1 MTLHN
6 GGRVFQSAISTREGR
21 RTSPLLAIIVLLM
34 CSLFSPAKSQT
45 QGRYW
50 EVLTLFGGKADAT
63 SVKTMVYDTKRDC
76 IIIVGLTQE
85 RDLPV
90 TPNAIKTS
98 FTDMMDGYIAV
109 FNGDCSELLYCSYL
123 GGSDNDAVVDA
134 ILLDED
140 HVMVAVSTYSRDL
153 PVTGTAWDEV
163 ARGEHRSWLAVLSL
177 DTFDL
182 VHAGYFGGSG
192 DDTPDRLM
200 KMQSSGIV
208 LTGNGNSTDLP
219 VTPDAFQSRKLGRPD
234 HGDAWIA
241 IFDTSLALTF
251 CSYHGGAGDYDNA
264 FGALAETDD
273 YIVFSGETW
282 SRDLPVT
289 ENAYQK
295 HFADGGRGWPDAY
308 LTIISKEDK
317 RNVYTTYLGGS
328 DSEMVID
335 IVVTHND
342 RIVLLGWTS
351 SPDFPV
357 TSNAWQTTSIDVGSS
372 STSAIIVATFSLRDM
387 RFEYVTFIGGR
398 SIGGEY
404 PASGIYDEDR
414 DVVRILATSGSDEFP
429 FLEPK
434 ASNNSRRGL
443 LLDFDVNRGVPI
455 GAIPVVDFR
464 ASYMRAL
471 IQTETGRM
479 LICGIMQH
487 FPQTETIPV
496 RPTGY
501 KTILTGKNDVFIGE
515 IYNKPV
521 SLEDLAEPGYTS
533 GALRL
538 LNNPASNE
546 LRFMVEGTVP
556 EASRA
561 QLYDLLGRRVA
572 EAPLLY
578 NGRNAHGS
586 MQIQGLAP
594 GMYLLAIP
602 GADGVR
608 SAKVLVTK

>member
-1 MTLHN
+1 MRAGT
-6 GGRVFQSAISTREGR
+6 ADEGR
-21 RTSPLLAIIVLLM
+21 RVTPLLVPTLFLVVHSLL
-34 CSLFSPAKSQT
+34 STATLQAQYRF
-45 QGRYW
+45 W
-50 EVLTLFGGKADAT
+50 EVLTLFGGSGDAT
-63 SVKTMVYDTKRDC
+63 SIIAMAHDAKRDR
-76 IIIVGLTQE
+76 IIIAGHTEE

-90 TPNAIKTS
+90 TPNAIKTQ
-98 FTDMMDGYIAV
+98 FIDGMDGYIAV
-109 FNGDCSELLYCSYL
+109 FNGDCSELIYCSYI
-123 GGSDNDAVVDA
+123 GGMRFDGVAD
-134 ILLDED
+134 IITLDED
-140 HVMVAVSTYSRDL
+140 RLLVAVNTSSRDL
-153 PVTGTAWDEV
+153 PTAGTAWSAIPPPGFETTV
-163 ARGEHRSWLAVLSL
+163 WLAVLSL
-177 DTFDL
+177 ESFEL
-182 VHAGYFGGSG
+182 LHAGYFGGNTFDAISRVVRMRNG
-192 DDTPDRLM
+192 E
-200 KMQSSGIV
+200 IV
-208 LTGNGNSTDLP
+208 MTGWTESTDLP
-219 VTPDAFQSRKLGRPD
+219 VTPDAFQNRKLGRPN

-241 IFDTSLALTF
+241 VFDTALVLTF
-251 CSYHGGAGDYDNA
+251 CSYHGGAGGYDNA
-264 FGALAETDD
+264 EGAIAETED
-273 YIVFSGETW
+273 YIVFSGQTR
-282 SRDLPVT
+282 SPDLPVT

-295 HFADGGRGWPDAY
+295 SFADGGRGWFDAY
-308 LTIISKEDK
+308 LTIISKADK

-328 DSEMVID
+328 DAEMVID

-479 LICGIMQH
+479 LICGSMEH
-487 FPQTETIPV
+487 FPQVEPIPV
-496 RPTGY
+496 KPTGY
-501 KTILTGKNDVFIGE
+501 KTILTGVGDVFIGE
-515 IYNKPV
+515 IHSKPV
-521 SLEDLAEPGYTS
+521 SVADLADPANVS
-533 GALRL
+533 GTLRI
-538 LNNPASNE
+538 LNNPARNE
-546 LRFMVEGTVP
+546 LRFMVEGAVP

-572 EAPLLY
+572 EAPLLF

-586 MQIQGLAP
+586 MRIQGLTP
-594 GMYLLAIP
+594 GMYMLTIP
-602 GADGVR
+602 GLQGVR
-608 SAKVLVTK
+608 IAKVLVVK

>member
-1 MTLHN
+1 MRP
-6 GGRVFQSAISTREGR
+6 GYADEGR
-21 RTSPLLAIIVLLM
+21 RVTPLLVPTLFLVVHSLL
-34 CSLFSPAKSQT
+34 STATLQAQYRF
-45 QGRYW
+45 W
-50 EVLTLFGGKADAT
+50 EVLTLFGGSGDAT
-63 SVKTMVYDTKRDC
+63 SIIAMAHDAKRDR
-76 IIIVGLTQE
+76 IIIAGHTEE

-90 TPNAIKTS
+90 TPNAIKTQ
-98 FTDMMDGYIAV
+98 FIDGMDGYIAV
-109 FNGDCSELLYCSYL
+109 FNGDCSELIYCSYIGGMRFDGVRNICTL
-123 GGSDNDAVVDA
+123 GEDRLLLAVNT
-134 ILLDED
+134 
-140 HVMVAVSTYSRDL
+140 SSRDL
-153 PVTGTAWDEV
+153 PTSGTAWSAIPPPGYDNTV
-163 ARGEHRSWLAVLSL
+163 WLAVLSL
-177 DTFDL
+177 ESFEL
-182 VHAGYFGGSG
+182 LHAGYFGGNTYDGVSSV
-192 DDTPDRLM
+192 LEM
-200 KMQSSGIV
+200 KNGSIV
-208 LTGNGNSTDLP
+208 MTGQTQSTDIP
-219 VTPDAFQSRKLGRPD
+219 VTSDAFQSRKLGRPN

-241 IFDTSLALTF
+241 VFDTALALTF
-251 CSYHGGAGDYDNA
+251 CSYHGGAGHYDNA
-264 FGALAETDD
+264 EGAIAETED
-273 YIVFSGETW
+273 YIIFSGQTW
-282 SRDLPVT
+282 SPDLPVT

-295 HFADGGRGWPDAY
+295 SFGDGGRGWFDAY
-308 LTIISKEDK
+308 LTIISKADK

-328 DSEMVID
+328 DAESFGD
-335 IVVTHND
+335 IIVADDN
-342 RIVLLGWTS
+342 RIVLLGGTR

-357 TSNAWQTTSIDVGSS
+357 TPGAWQSVLKGSS
-372 STSAIIVATFSLRDM
+372 DMIVAVFSLRDM
-387 RFEYVTFIGGR
+387 RFEHVTFIGG
-398 SIGGEY
+398 GGGDG
-404 PASGIYDEDR
+404 ANAGIYDQDR

-521 SLEDLAEPGYTS
+521 SVADLADPANVS
-533 GALRL
+533 GTLRI
-538 LNNPASNE
+538 LNNPARNE
-546 LRFMVEGTVP
+546 LRFMVEGAVP

-586 MQIQGLAP
+586 MRIQGLAP
-594 GMYLLAIP
+594 GMYLLAVP